1 MNIKEKIYEVR
12 GIKVM
17 IDSDLAFL
25 LNYETFNLNKAV
37 KRNINKF
44 EKQDYFELS
53 NDEYNQLIFQ
63 NGISNTGRGGRK
75 NNPKVFSRNGI
86 KSLSTFLRKE
96 NTKKI
101 IDEILEN
108 FEEKKELIMLKENAL
123 ISVSNGDSI
132 QNMIYE
138 IRGQLVMLDSD
149 LAKIYECANGTKTIN
164 LAVKRHINK
173 FPERFMF
180 QLTENEILS
189 ISRFQFETLNK
200 NNQKQGLNFKYLPYV
215 FTEQGVAMLAT
226 VLRTDVA
233 DEISVKIMDAFV
245 KMRCYISNSL
255 IEQKY
260 INEMVLKDNKR
271 IDLLE
276 ETFDK
281 LEVKKE
287 HLFFD
292 GQIYDAYS
300 LLIHILSVAKKEIII
315 IDNYAGIE
323 LFDILKDI
331 KCNIKI
337 ITKNI
342 SEELIKKYNKQY
354 NNVEV
359 IKNDMFHDRFILI
372 DEKIL
377 YHSGASFKDL
387 GKKCFA
393 INRIEDEEYMK
404 LLLNRVKCDFI
415 K

>member
-1 MNIKEKIYEVR
+1 METKNKVYEVR
-12 GIKVM
+12 GVKV
-17 IDSDLAFL
+17 ILDRDLASTIG
-25 LNYETFNLNKAV
+25 YETKVINQLV

-44 EKQDYFELS
+44 ESSDYFQINLEEFNVLKSQFVTS
-53 NDEYNQLIFQ
+53 NMIN
-63 NGISNTGRGGRK
+63 RGGARYL
-75 NNPKVFSRNGI
+75 PYVFTKDGI
-86 KSLSTFLRKE
+86 KTLSTILRKE

-101 IDEILEN
+101 IDEILKN
-108 FEEKKELIMLKENAL
+108 FEDKNDLIMSKENAL
-123 ISVSNGDSI
+123 ISVSNGDFV

-180 QLTENEILS
+180 QLTESEYYNL
-189 ISRFQFETLNK
+189 RFQVETANSK
-200 NNQKQGLNFKYLPYV
+200 TRCLPYV
-215 FTEQGVAMLAT
+215 FTEQGVAMLSS
-226 VLRTDVA
+226 VLRTKVA

-245 KMRCYISNSL
+245 KMRRYISNSL
-255 IEQKY
+255 IEHKY
-260 INEMVLKDNKR
+260 INEMVIKDNKR

-276 ETFDK
+276 ETFNK

-323 LFDILKDI
+323 LFDILKDV

-337 ITKNI
+337 ITKNT

-354 NNVEV
+354 NNVEI
-359 IKNDMFHDRFILI
+359 IKNDIFHDRFILI
-372 DEKIL
+372 DRKTL

-393 INRIEDEEYMK
+393 INRIENNNITNELLKEINYPEE
-404 LLLNRVKCDFI
+404 
-415 K
+415 

>member
-12 GIKVM
+12 GRKIM
-17 IDSDLAFL
+17 LDSDLAFL
-25 LNYETFNLNKAV
+25 LDYETFNLNKAV

-63 NGISNTGRGGRK
+63 NGITNNGRGGRK
-75 NNPKVFSRNGI
+75 NNPKVFSKEGI
-86 KSLSTFLRKE
+86 KILSTILRKE
-96 NTKKI
+96 NIKEI
-101 IDEILEN
+101 INKILEN
-108 FEEKKELIMLKENAL
+108 FEDKNELIFSSKTSLSSLNM
-123 ISVSNGDSI
+123 GDYI

-164 LAVKRHINK
+164 LAVKRHANK

-180 QLTENEILS
+180 QLTESEYYSL
-189 ISRFQFETLNK
+189 RFQLETANTK
-200 NNQKQGLNFKYLPYV
+200 TRSLPYV
-215 FTEQGVAMLAT
+215 FSEQGVAMLAT

-245 KMRCYISNSL
+245 KMRRYISNSL

-260 INEMVLKDNKR
+260 INEMVIKDNKR

-276 ETFDK
+276 ETFNK

-323 LFDILKDI
+323 LFDILKDV

-337 ITKNI
+337 ITKNT
-342 SEELIKKYNKQY
+342 SKELIKKYNKQY

-393 INRIEDEEYMK
+393 INRIEDEEYTK